1 MPDVFDEIETTP
13 KQDVFDELEAPEDV
27 FDSLGTDEAAEATAP
42 ISGRALGTETA
53 PPIGSDEL
61 PVLEKTDP
69 LYPSA
74 MADVEAGQIVVNQFL
89 LPAKVDAFAML
100 SQAER
105 SGQVAVAEVKARQA
119 RERLNK
125 IGPDP
130 FNPDYYRAREEEQA
144 LSERAKA
151 LNARYQADTP
161 LGRMQAE
168 DVASAQREEQ
178 MRKDFEAS
186 GEGPGVVG
194 TFMNKVAGM
203 AASVGSGVLKS
214 VAPSFGTG
222 PAVTLGRESAD
233 MEALANVNQSTGG
246 KIARGAAT
254 VSGLLLGNP
263 TGAIPA
269 TAAVGLKGAM
279 DAHTQV
285 LQQTGNA
292 SEADRVAMQTFPALA
307 LYMATGIAGA
317 RAAAGM
323 VPVNAAP
330 ATKALAGFAGAGI
343 ANIGTTAAM
352 AAAEGRGYG
361 IEELTA
367 DTLLAIFHA
376 KGEYSRGAS
385 EAAQKRAEAELL
397 SRGFSEQ
404 QISRPIEVG
413 ENAPSLRVTV
423 EPGDKPPPMD
433 SISMHTE
440 VTPAISLA
448 EKAGETVTPEA
459 AQVEPPPDPT
469 VQRKLGPGA
478 ANIEEFPAKK
488 PIGAYNAAVDT
499 QRAER
504 GLEPLMSEARKA
516 DPVTWDAAEQRLETD
531 PDYGRNLVEDI
542 NAGRKESVSDTEQAA
557 LLREMIAIRNE
568 RDNATTRSMD
578 ENTYTQEER
587 QGFAMEANR
596 LEERLQVTEEA
607 DRKAGTAQGRA
618 LRIRRLMAYE
628 DFTLAGLMGKARRAK
643 GGELSPQESADI
655 TAKATRFE
663 KAKNKFEERQ
673 RKLEEETPVDDA
685 IRAIEAEAAK
695 DPNFSPEVRS
705 LADRIVSRL
714 EKASR
719 GASERIRGLM
729 SQLGSAPDVGVAVKL
744 TKEFAIMAATDIA
757 RAGVKFGQWAAK
769 MVREFGD
776 KVKPFLADA
785 WKQADADIDA
795 QVSGTRTK
803 KPKEVKAAVTKENAG
818 ALADQ
823 IGAGMKERVAGGEKL
838 TAMRGDIQKLVET
851 LVRGGIKQREPLVDA
866 VHEVLKG
873 VEPDITRRQAMDAI
887 SGYGDFKPLN
897 KDAVKAEVR
906 DLKGQL
912 QQVGKM
918 EDILAGD
925 PMKKTGVERR
935 TPSDEERKLIKQVNE
950 LAREKGVKVTDPEVQ
965 LKSILGS
972 IETRLTNRIK
982 DLRAEIQKGELAV
995 RKKTPAPTNDK
1006 IKALRDE
1013 LAQVEA
1019 QHEAVFGKQARPMT
1033 DEQKLR
1039 AYKTRTTNRIKELE
1053 ERMAKG
1059 DFETRKRKPLD
1070 LSKDPEAVKAQTE
1083 MQRVKGE
1090 FQAKQRAWERSQWSA
1105 AKRLWEGI
1113 KSVADASANLATSLD
1128 LSALRQGVK
1137 AFTARP
1143 LTGLKNIGAMLK
1155 SFASETKAREIEAE
1169 IRLRPNAKLY
1179 KEAGLEITPIDET
1192 SFTATEENMGSRLA
1206 EKIPGVRA
1214 SNRAFKTFLNRMRAD
1229 TFDAIV
1235 GMKGRPLEK
1244 TELEAVGNFVNVATG
1259 RGNFG
1264 RFQGAVPLLGRVYW
1278 SPRLLLSQIQHL
1290 IGKPLWS
1297 GSGWSR
1303 KVIAKE
1309 YGRYLAGTAAL
1320 FTLAKLA
1327 GWGVGDDPTSA
1338 DFGKVIIGNTR
1349 IDPMGGLAQVMT
1361 LVGRLATGESTDAK
1375 GRTKEKDAGDVLGKF
1390 NRSKLSP
1397 FMGTA
1402 WDIISGKQYSGEPTT
1417 IGTVARNV
1425 FVPLSLR
1432 DLPDDIKEDGLAKA
1446 LAMWVSNLFG
1456 ISARSY

>member
-1 MPDVFDEIETTP
+1 MPDAFDELETAP
-13 KQDVFDELEAPEDV
+13 KQDVFDELEAPRGDV
-27 FDSLGTDEAAEATAP
+27 FDSIDP
-42 ISGRALGTETA
+42 SISGSALGSETT
-53 PPIGSDEL
+53 PPVGSNEPEEL

-69 LYPSA
+69 LYPRV

-89 LPAKVDAFAML
+89 LPSKVDAFSML
-100 SQAER
+100 DQAER

-119 RERLNK
+119 LERLNK
-125 IGPDP
+125 IGADP
-130 FNPDYYRAREEEQA
+130 FNPDYYRAREEEQD

-151 LNARYQADTP
+151 LSVRFQADTP
-161 LGRMQAE
+161 LGRMKAE
-168 DVASAQREEQ
+168 EGAAAQREQ
-178 MRKDFEAS
+178 ALRKDFEAS

-194 TFMNKVAGM
+194 TFLEQIAGM
-203 AASVGSGVLKS
+203 ATNVVGGALRTI
-214 VAPSFGTG
+214 APSIGG
-222 PAVTLGRESAD
+222 AAGDAVIREGGRMTE
-233 MEALANVNQSTGG
+233 LANVNQSLGG
-246 KIARGAAT
+246 QIGRGAGT
-254 VSGLLLGNP
+254 VAGLLVGNP
-263 TGAIPA
+263 AGAVPSTI
-269 TAAVGLKGAM
+269 AVGLKGAM
-279 DAHTQV
+279 DAYSQT

-292 SEADRVAMQTFPALA
+292 SEVDRAAMHTFPALA

-323 VPVNAAP
+323 TPANAAP
-330 ATKALAGFAGAGI
+330 ATKALAGFMGAGI
-343 ANIGTTAAM
+343 ANVGTTGVVAI
-352 AAAEGRGYG
+352 AEGRDYG

-376 KGEYSRGAS
+376 KGEYSRGVS

-397 SRGFSEQ
+397 SRGFAEEQ
-404 QISRPIEVG
+404 INRSFEIG
-413 ENAPSLRVTV
+413 ENTPSFRVIV
-423 EPGDKPPPMD
+423 EPANKPPPLMD
-433 SISMHTE
+433 SAAMQAE
-440 VTPAISLA
+440 VTRAINPSA
-448 EKAGETVTPEA
+448 TKGGEPTVAPEA
-459 AQVEPPPDPT
+459 VPQIESPPGPT
-469 VQRKLGPGA
+469 GQRKLGPGA
-478 ANIEEFPAKK
+478 ANTEEFPAQTRV
-488 PIGAYNAAVDT
+488 GAYNAAVDA

-504 GLEPLMSEARKA
+504 GLEPLMSKAREADSETWDQTERKVEA
-516 DPVTWDAAEQRLETD
+516 DPEHPARLVDDLLAGTKTSVDRIEQSELLWRMIDLRGRRATELERALDPNLTPEEQLAAKTEYDSLEQ
-531 PDYGRNLVEDI
+531 
-542 NAGRKESVSDTEQAA
+542 Q
-557 LLREMIAIRNE
+557 
-568 RDNATTRSMD
+568 
-578 ENTYTQEER
+578 
-587 QGFAMEANR
+587 
-596 LEERLQVTEEA
+596 LQRTEEA
-607 DRKAGTAQGRA
+607 DRKAGTSSGET

-628 DFTLAGLMGKARRAK
+628 DFTLAGLMGKARIAK
-643 GGELSPQESADI
+643 GTDLTTAETTDI
-655 TAKATRFE
+655 QQKSKRFE
-663 KAKNKFEERQ
+663 KAKQKFEERQ
-673 RKLEEETPVDDA
+673 QKLEEEAPVDDA
-685 IRAIEAEAAK
+685 IRAIEAEASK
-695 DPNFSPEVRS
+695 DPEFRPEVRS
-705 LADRIVSRL
+705 LADRIISRL
-714 EKASR
+714 DKAAT
-719 GASERIRGLM
+719 GARERLGALL
-729 SQLGSAPDVGVAVKL
+729 SQMGSGPDPSIVLKL
-744 TKEFAIMAATDIA
+744 TKELATIAASDIA
-757 RAGVKFGQWAAK
+757 KGALTFGKWAAK
-769 MVREFGD
+769 TVKAFGD
-776 KVKPFLADA
+776 KVSPYLKAAWDA
-785 WKQADADIDA
+785 ANKTIDEN
-795 QVSGTRTK
+795 VSGVGKNRDK
-803 KPKEVKAAVTKENAG
+803 VKEAVTKTKAVATAET
-818 ALADQ
+818 
-823 IGAGMKERVAGGEKL
+823 IGEGMKERIAGGEKL
-838 TAMRGDIQKLVET
+838 TDMRGQLQKLVET

-873 VEPDITRRQAMDAI
+873 VDPAITRRQAMDSI

-982 DLRAEIQKGELAV
+982 DLKSEIQKGELAV
-995 RKKTPAPTNDK
+995 KKKTAAPTNDK

-1013 LAQVEA
+1013 LAQIEA
-1019 QHEAVFGKQARPMT
+1019 QHEAVFGKQARTMT

-1039 AYKTRTTNRIKELE
+1039 TYKTRTNNRIKELE
-1053 ERMAKG
+1053 DRMAKG

-1192 SFTATEENMGSRLA
+1192 SFTAAEENMGSRLA
-1206 EKIPGVRA
+1206 EKIPGVRP

-1244 TELEAVGNFVNVATG
+1244 AELEAVGNFVNVATG

-1278 SPRLLLSQIQHL
+1278 SPRLLLSQIQYL

-1297 GSGWSR
+1297 GSSWSR

-1327 GWGVGDDPTSA
+1327 GWEVGDDPTSA

-1361 LVGRLATGESTDAK
+1361 LAGRLAKGESTDGK

-1432 DLPDDIKEDGLAKA
+1432 DLPDDIKEDGLAQA